1 MSILTQAQRERVGR
15 EVVMRAKYGATA
27 DELID
32 ATCFAAAE
40 LDRIAALAAIW
51 ELWQAEQ
58 VEVSWDE
65 RRQAVSLHPVDPL
78 G

>member
-1 MSILTQAQRERVGR
+1 MTILTKEQRERVGR
-15 EVVMRAKYGATA
+15 EVVLRAKPGATA

-40 LDRIAALAAIW
+40 LERLAASAAIW

-58 VEVSWDE
+58 VEVSWNE
-65 RRQAVSLHPVDPL
+65 PGQTVSLHPVDPL

>member
-1 MSILTQAQRERVGR
+1 MTILTKEQRERVGR
-15 EVVMRAKYGATA
+15 EVVLHSKPGATA

-32 ATCFAAAE
+32 ATCFASAE
-40 LDRIAALAAIW
+40 LERLAASAALW

-58 VEVSWDE
+58 VEVSWDAP
-65 RRQAVSLHPVDPL
+65 RQAVSLHPVDPV